1 MAINENTVESLV
13 EMKGIVKTFGGI
25 HALEGVNVNIYPGE
39 VHVILGENG
48 AGKSTLMKI
57 LSGIYQP
64 SAGEIIVDGSTY
76 TEMTPVMATQFGISI
91 IYQELSVINELSALE
106 NLFVGRIPVREY
118 LGSKTADRAQ
128 VREKSPTLFERLGI
142 VDWRLM
148 EREAAVMADKLAL
161 NIDLRTPVRDLPIA
175 HRQMIEIAKALMRHT
190 RVLVMDEPTSSLT
203 NVEVKRLFS
212 IVRQLRQEGTAIVF
226 ISHKLDEVRAIG
238 DRFTVLKDGSTAGAG
253 MVASTTNDDLVRMMV
268 GRSVKQFFL
277 TEHVIERERAPA
289 VLKVSNVSSRDRK
302 TVSDVSFNVYSGEIL
317 GFAGLVGSGRT
328 ELMNCLFGT
337 MARASGKIEL
347 NGHDISTR
355 GPVESVKNGMA
366 YITESRRQTGYM
378 PNFSIK
384 TNIAVSRSVKL
395 APMRGMWG
403 LVKEREEREIAE
415 QQRRSLRIKCSS
427 VEQNITELSGGNQQ
441 KVLVGK
447 WMCTEPEV
455 LIFDEPTRG
464 IDVGAKSEIYKIM
477 RDLSNAG
484 KAIMMV
490 SSELPEV
497 LAVCDRIAVFHAGS
511 IAGILYGETAT
522 EEQILNLAIAGK
534 GSA

>member
-1 MAINENTVESLV
+1 MPTLATVARPLV

-25 HALEGVNVNIYPGE
+25 HALNGVDLNIYPGE

-64 SAGEIIVDGSTY
+64 SAGEIMVDGQSHNLI
-76 TEMTPVMATQFGISI
+76 TPKQASQYGISI

-106 NLFVGRIPVREY
+106 NLFVGRMPVKKRFGAEKAEA
-118 LGSKTADRAQ
+118 SKGKKSSPL
-128 VREKSPTLFERLGI
+128 VEKLGI
-142 VDWRLM
+142 VDWPLM
-148 EREAAVMADKLAL
+148 EREASEMANKLGL
-161 NIDLRTPVRDLPIA
+161 ELDLKRPVGELAIA
-175 HRQMIEIAKALMRHT
+175 HRQMIEIAKVLMRHT

-203 NVEVKRLFS
+203 NVEIERLFA
-212 IVRQLRQEGTAIVF
+212 IVHQLREEGTAVVF
-226 ISHKLDEVRAIG
+226 ISHKMGEVRAIG
-238 DRFTVLKDGSTAGAG
+238 DRFTVLKDGGTVGSG
-253 MVASTTNDDLVRMMV
+253 MVADVTNDDLVRMMV
-268 GRSVKQFFL
+268 GRTVKQFFL
-277 TEHVIERERAPA
+277 TEHTIDREQPP
-289 VLKVSNVSSRDRK
+289 VLRVTNVSSQDRRQ
-302 TVSDVSFNVYSGEIL
+302 VVDVSFNVYSGEIF

-347 NGHDISTR
+347 DGHDISTR

-366 YITESRRQTGYM
+366 YITESRRQTGYL

-384 TNIAVSRSVKL
+384 TNIAVSRSIKI
-395 APMRGMWG
+395 APWRGLWG
-403 LVKEREEREIAE
+403 LIRDREEGIIAE
-415 QQRRSLRIKCSS
+415 EQRKILQIKCASI
-427 VEQNITELSGGNQQ
+427 EQNITELSGGNQQ

-455 LIFDEPTRG
+455 FIFDEPTRG

-484 KAIMMV
+484 KAIIMV
-490 SSELPEV
+490 SSELPEI
-497 LAVCDRIAVFHAGS
+497 LAVCDRIAVFHTGT
-511 IAGILYGETAT
+511 IADILEGATAT
-522 EEQILNLAIAGK
+522 EEQILSLAIAGK
-534 GSA
+534 RDK